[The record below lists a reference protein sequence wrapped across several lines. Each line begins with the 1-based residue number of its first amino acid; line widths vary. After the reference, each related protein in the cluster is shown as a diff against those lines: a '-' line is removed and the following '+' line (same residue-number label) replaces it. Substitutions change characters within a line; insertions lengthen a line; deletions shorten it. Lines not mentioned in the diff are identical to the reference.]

1 MAQAIC
7 PPYGCVDDWSE
18 VGSLDL
24 CPEAVNGG
32 MSAAILFKCDVTRED
47 ITVDEDPDTIDAD
60 KIAALI
66 AADRA
71 KKVTGPNLRITLNAP
86 SSVTAESFDP
96 CGSEQ
101 TINYDRTLTWE
112 DANVNADRQKFYNSI
127 NTSVGFIIGGA
138 LVLECDAERFTY
150 INDELKFAGG
160 RQSPATNAERQFF
173 SYEVSWRNKV
183 DPDILDFVT
192 GVF

>member
-7 PPYGCVDDWSE
+7 PPYDCVDDWVD
-18 VGSLDL
+18 VGALDL

-47 ITVDEDPDTIDAD
+47 ITDDEDPGLIDAD
-60 KIAALI
+60 KITALI
-66 AADRA
+66 ASDRA

-86 SSVTAESFDP
+86 SPITSESYDP

-101 TINYDRTLTWE
+101 TTNYDRTLTWE
-112 DANVNADRQKFYNSI
+112 DANVNADRQRFYNSI
-127 NTSVGFIIGGA
+127 NTSVGFIIGSA
-138 LVLECDAERFTY
+138 LILECDAQRFTL
-150 INDELKFAGG
+150 IEDEIKFSGG

-173 SYEVSWRNKV
+173 SYDVSWRNKV
-183 DPDILDFVT
+183 DPDILAFVT

>member
-1 MAQAIC
+1 MAEAIC
-7 PPYGCVDDWSE
+7 PPYYCVDEWAD

-47 ITVDEDPDTIDAD
+47 ITDDGDPDLIDAA
-60 KIAALI
+60 KIEALI
-66 AADRA
+66 ATDRA
-71 KKVTGPNLRITLNAP
+71 KKVTGPNMRITMNAP
-86 SSVTAESFDP
+86 SAVTAESFDP

-112 DANVNADRQKFYNSI
+112 DANVNAERQRFYNSI
-127 NTSVGFIIGGA
+127 NESVGFLIGGA
-138 LVLECDAERFTY
+138 LILECDAQRFTY
-150 INDELKFAGG
+150 ISDEVKFAGG
-160 RQSPATNAERQFF
+160 RQSPATSSERQFF
-173 SYEVSWRNKV
+173 SFEVKWKNKV
-183 DPDILDFVT
+183 DPDILYFVT

>member
-1 MAQAIC
+1 MAEAIC
-7 PPYGCVDDWSE
+7 PPYGCVDDW
-18 VGSLDL
+18 VDIAPLDL

-60 KIAALI
+60 KIDALI
-66 AADRA
+66 ASDRA

-86 SSVTAESFDP
+86 EAVTAESFDP
-96 CGSEQ
+96 CGSES
-101 TINYDRTLTWE
+101 TVNYNRTLTWE
-112 DANVNADRQKFYNSI
+112 DANVSADRQKFYNSI
-127 NTSVGFIIGGA
+127 NTSVGFIIGGM
-138 LVLECDAERFTY
+138 LVLECDAQRFTY
-150 INDELKFAGG
+150 INDEVKFAGG

-173 SYEVSWRNKV
+173 SFEVSWRNKV
-183 DPDILDFVT
+183 DPDILDFVS

>member
-66 AADRA
+66 ADDRA

-86 SSVTAESFDP
+86 SPVTAESFDP

-127 NTSVGFIIGGA
+127 NTSKGFIIGGA
-138 LVLECDAERFTY
+138 LILECDAERFTY
-150 INDELKFAGG
+150 INDEIKFAGG

-183 DPDILDFVT
+183 DPDILPFVS